1 MIKTNVIELEINA
14 SKLENLAANLNASE
28 PHTLPANVNASE
40 PETVATNVNTS
51 EHETLLVNVNASELE
66 TVASILQELLSM
78 NYDFD
83 LFKDNM
89 TTSLNEQLSNNETA
103 SLNEQP
109 SNNVTTS
116 LNEQP
121 SFNVTTSFNEQLVL
135 MCLIGFVVVGGGVK
149 MHPLSTCKN
158 AYNYKIGCLNDKTIW
173 KKCQIPTILTL
184 PKHHTQVG
192 RPKKNRRKTREEKAR
207 MVRDGKLSKAYKTIS
222 CTKCGNLSHNS
233 RSCKGQQM
241 NESGIG
247 TSNTRKRSFTVAT
260 GGNGP
265 TKKKKTTTSSSAY
278 GTGTSQKTN
287 VATRSGPIKNKKAAG
302 NGGP

>member
-121 SFNVTTSFNEQLVL
+121 SFNVTTSFNEQPVL
-135 MCLIGFVVVGGGVK
+135 I
-149 MHPLSTCKN
+149 
-158 AYNYKIGCLNDKTIW
+158 
-173 KKCQIPTILTL
+173 
-184 PKHHTQVG
+184 
-192 RPKKNRRKTREEKAR
+192 
-207 MVRDGKLSKAYKTIS
+207 
-222 CTKCGNLSHNS
+222 HNS